1 MDKRQFFDKVAAM
14 REAQR
19 EYFRTRSRSSL
30 EKSKRLEQEIDAE
43 IKRVYAIVGAPPA
56 LPPERS
62 LFDNPEEKNDNTRTK
77 MA

>member
-30 EKSKRLEQEIDAE
+30 EKSKGLEREIDTE
-43 IKRVYAIVGAPPA
+43 IQRVYAIIGAPPA
-56 LPPERS
+56 IPPERS
-62 LFDNPEEKNDNTRTK
+62 LFDNPEEKDAK
-77 MA
+77 

>member
-30 EKSKRLEQEIDAE
+30 EKSKRLEREIDTE

-56 LPPERS
+56 SSERS